1 MKYWVLK
8 PQVQG
13 GLKDYTDI
21 SQITRIGY
29 FENVEINQE
38 YDVVAFQHL

>member
-8 PQVQG
+8 TQVRR

-21 SQITRIGY
+21 SQITRVGY
-29 FENVEINQE
+29 FGNINQE

>member
-8 PQVQG
+8 AQVRG
-13 GLKDYTDI
+13 GLKGYTDI

-29 FENVEINQE
+29 FGNVQINQE
-38 YDVVAFQHL
+38 YDVVAFHHL

>member
-1 MKYWVLK
+1 MKYWVLN
-8 PQVQG
+8 PQVRG

-29 FENVEINQE
+29 PGNVEIKQK